1 MNSKGNGAT
10 TAVARQPATTRSGG
24 ALASVEPQLA
34 AWMPAHDTLPAPLPV
49 LREALAEVMESLRPI
64 DLRELTIVLDE
75 TLALWRTPEQFEG
88 TAEFYVEALE
98 DAPRD
103 LALAACK
110 AVRVNHGYASMPLPG
125 DFRRHVKEELARR
138 KSLAVQLRLAVGEA
152 ERRGDARPVGPID
165 ETKREQWRSQLRDL
179 AAELGSA
186 DRPNAKAPK

>member
-1 MNSKGNGAT
+1 
-10 TAVARQPATTRSGG
+10 
-24 ALASVEPQLA
+24 
-34 AWMPAHDTLPAPLPV
+34 MPDHDTLPAPLPV

-75 TLALWRTPEQFEG
+75 TLALWRTPQQFEG

-125 DFRRHVKEELARR
+125 DFRRHLRGELAHR
-138 KSLAVQLRLAVGEA
+138 KSLAAQLRLAIAVA
-152 ERRGDARPVGPID
+152 ERREDTQPVEPID
-165 ETKREQWRSQLRDL
+165 QAKRERWCSRLRDL

-186 DRPNAKAPK
+186 DRPSGKGPK